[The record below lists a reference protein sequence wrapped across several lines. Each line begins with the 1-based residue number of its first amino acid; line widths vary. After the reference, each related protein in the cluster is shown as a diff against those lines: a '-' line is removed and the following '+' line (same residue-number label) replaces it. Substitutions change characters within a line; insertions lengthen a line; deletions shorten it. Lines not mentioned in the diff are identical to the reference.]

1 MFLSNAGDGSGRLF
15 ILEKPGRIRIVKNGA
30 LLSQPFLDISS
41 IVKSTN
47 SEQGLLGLAFHPSY
61 ASNGYFYVTYTAPRP
76 GDSVGSILTLAR
88 YTVSTNPDV
97 ASSASG
103 SVLLTIEHPS
113 QGNHNGGMLAF
124 GPDSYLYWST
134 GDGGSGGDP
143 PNNAQN
149 LGVLLGKLL
158 RLDVDSASP
167 YAAPSSNPFFSSPN
181 ANTKLI
187 WAYGLRNSW
196 RYSFDRLT
204 GDVYVGDVGQSAW
217 EEIDFQPAGD
227 PGGENYGWRLM
238 EGFHCYNPSTNC
250 DPLNVTTLP
259 VTEYGHNPECAV
271 TGGYV
276 YRGSHF
282 PSLYGRYFYGD
293 YCSGKVWSLHYDGGW
308 TVEQLVDTPYSISS
322 FGQDEDGDLY
332 LVDLG
337 GSVYRIV
344 YQGPVVSVSL
354 SDSLMGNDELASG
367 QTHSQSYLGRLNGPV
382 KVKDENGDSIFT
394 SQVVLSGPGNSFN
407 ETMGYPIDQF
417 TTDYWFPYYDHGYP
431 TAGGD
436 NVRTWILVGNPS
448 ASVTAN
454 VNIYIGGQLQ
464 PGSPFSI
471 PAGDRVTPRWIGT
484 IGGPVHVSSNI
495 PVFASERVFTVPD
508 DSFSEMMGYPAN
520 QFTTEYW
527 FPWYDSI
534 NMDTSIKVGNTSS
547 SQTANVDIYI
557 GAVKEGSY
565 SIPHD
570 QTISKS
576 YASTLTG
583 PVRVVSTNSVN
594 IVASQWTLSGS
605 SNSFNEVMGSPFDQF
620 TTEYWFPWYDHGY
633 PSVGGDNVRTWILV
647 GNPSASLTATAHIYI
662 GGVEQPGSPF
672 SIPAGTNV
680 QPRWIGTIGGPVHVV
695 SDIPVFTSERVFT
708 VPEDSFNEV
717 MGYPADQ
724 LTSEYWFP
732 WYDSINMNNRILV
745 SRP

>member
-1 MFLSNAGDGSGRLF
+1 MCRIFTLSSISRLAGIVLVGSVLFSTPNQLGNVAARAQGASLGNGPASLPQPGVPAINPANLAFQQVASGLSSPVFVTNAGDGSGRLF
-15 ILEKPGRIRIVKNGA
+15 ILEKAGRIRIVKNGA

-61 ASNGYFYVTYTAPRP
+61 ASNGYFYVAYTATRP
-76 GDSVGSILTLAR
+76 SDSVGSILTLAR
-88 YTVSTNPDV
+88 YTVSTDPDV
-97 ASSASG
+97 ASSASA
-103 SVLLTIEHPS
+103 SVLLTIQHPS

-124 GPDSYLYWST
+124 GPDGYLYWST

-204 GDVYVGDVGQSAW
+204 GDLYIGDVGQSAW
-217 EEIDFQPAGD
+217 EEVDFQPAGD

-259 VTEYGHNPECAV
+259 VTEYGHSPECAI

-276 YRGSHF
+276 YRGSNF
-282 PSLYGRYFYGD
+282 PALYGRYFYGD
-293 YCSGKVWSLHYDGGW
+293 YCSGKVWSLYNDGGW

-322 FGQDEDGDLY
+322 FGQDEAGDLY

-344 YQGPVVSVSL
+344 YQAHAVSTSI
-354 SDSLMGNDELASG
+354 SSSLMSSTDVVTG
-367 QTHSQSYLGRLNGPV
+367 QTIFQSFLGRLDGPV
-382 KVKDENGDSIFT
+382 KVKDENGAPIFT

-407 ETMGYPIDQF
+407 ETMGYPVDQF
-417 TTDYWFPYYDHGYP
+417 TTDYWFPWYDHGYP
-431 TAGGD
+431 VVGGD

-448 ASVTAN
+448 AGATAH
-454 VNIYIGGQLQ
+454 VNIYIGEALQL
-464 PGSPFSI
+464 GSPFSI
-471 PAGDRVTPRWIGT
+471 APGSRVTPRWIGT
-484 IGGPVHVSSNI
+484 IGGPVHVSSDI

-508 DSFSEMMGYPAN
+508 NSFSEMMGYPAN

-527 FPWYDSI
+527 FPWYELDQHGHEHQGGQHEYKPDGGCGHLHREHLRGVVHDPARS
-534 NMDTSIKVGNTSS
+534 DDLGELCEHAGWT
-547 SQTANVDIYI
+547 
-557 GAVKEGSY
+557 GA
-565 SIPHD
+565 
-570 QTISKS
+570 
-576 YASTLTG
+576 
-583 PVRVVSTNSVN
+583 
-594 IVASQWTLSGS
+594 
-605 SNSFNEVMGSPFDQF
+605 
-620 TTEYWFPWYDHGY
+620 
-633 PSVGGDNVRTWILV
+633 
-647 GNPSASLTATAHIYI
+647 
-662 GGVEQPGSPF
+662 GGVDQRHRHCGQPVDALG
-672 SIPAGTNV
+672 
-680 QPRWIGTIGGPVHVV
+680 QQQ
-695 SDIPVFTSERVFT
+695 
-708 VPEDSFNEV
+708 
-717 MGYPADQ
+717 Q
-724 LTSEYWFP
+724 LQ
-732 WYDSINMNNRILV
+732 
-745 SRP
+745 